1 MISGEKTT
9 PHDRRLPYLDGWR
22 GVAVLAVLLG
32 HFFPILYWNTARLGV
47 ELFFVLSGR
56 LMADI
61 LFVERFPLGKFI
73 YRRIS
78 RVWPALWVFVSIIG
92 LIELAIGDVGF
103 RLSDLLASVTF
114 TVNYVYVYSGLVVP
128 LQHLWSL
135 AIEEWSYAILAGIA
149 IFTRTRS
156 RVIWILAGLSALAI
170 LNGAVQMAHGGSDH
184 DTYWRTDVRVSSILL
199 PAAIRLLLRDHAVNP
214 VVTFAALAVGAML
227 SLNFFPEVMRYT
239 LGTAALAVAISTIDT
254 GPKFFTAPLSSKP
267 LRMIGAWSFSLYLW
281 QQPFYAA
288 LPWLSQ
294 RIGFVAPIV
303 ALALVFAVSIASTRF
318 VENPARR
325 WLNSYWG

>member
-1 MISGEKTT
+1 MIRSQKTT
-9 PHDRRLPYLDGWR
+9 PHAGRLLYLEGWR

-32 HFFPILYWNTARLGV
+32 HFFPILYWNTGRLGV

-61 LFVERFPLGKFI
+61 LFVERFPLGRFI

-78 RVWPALWVFVSIIG
+78 RVWPALWVFVAIIG
-92 LIELAIGDVGF
+92 VIEIAIGDTGF

-135 AIEEWSYAILAGIA
+135 AIEEWSYAILAGVA
-149 IFTRTRS
+149 IFTRSRS
-156 RVIWILAGLSALAI
+156 RVVWILAALSALAM
-170 LNGAVQMAHGGSDH
+170 LNGAFQMAHGGSDH

-199 PAAIRLLLRDHAVNP
+199 PAAIRLLLRDRAVNP
-214 VVTFAALAVGAML
+214 VVTFAALAVGTML
-227 SLNFFPEVMRYT
+227 SLNFFPAVMRYT
-239 LGTAALAVAISTIDT
+239 FGTAALAVAVSTIDN
-254 GPKFFTAPLSSKP
+254 GPKLFIAPLSSKP

-288 LPWLSQ
+288 LPWLWQ
-294 RIGFVAPIV
+294 RIGFIAPMV
-303 ALALVFAVSIASTRF
+303 ALACVLAISIASYRF

-325 WLNSYWG
+325 WLNSRSV